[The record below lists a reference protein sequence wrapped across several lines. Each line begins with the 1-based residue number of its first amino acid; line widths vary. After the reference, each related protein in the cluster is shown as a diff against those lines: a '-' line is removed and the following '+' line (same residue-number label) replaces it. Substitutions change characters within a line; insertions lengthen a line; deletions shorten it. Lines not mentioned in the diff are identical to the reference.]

1 MGWGWRLRAGGTR
14 FSLHSL
20 LVSLD
25 FFFFL
30 ASALLKFI
38 LQMNSTEEEKIQAL
52 EPGMSKLE
60 SLFVT

>member
-1 MGWGWRLRAGGTR
+1 MGWGWGLRAGGTR

-25 FFFFL
+25 FFL
-30 ASALLKFI
+30 SSAFLKFI

-60 SLFVT
+60 SIFVT